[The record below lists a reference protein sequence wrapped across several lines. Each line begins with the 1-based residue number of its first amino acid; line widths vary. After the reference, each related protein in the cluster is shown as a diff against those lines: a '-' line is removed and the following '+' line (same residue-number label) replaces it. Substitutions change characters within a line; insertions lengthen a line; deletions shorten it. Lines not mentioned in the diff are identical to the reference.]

1 MIKIYG
7 DIKDVEGRRT
17 GLNYITETMS
27 YFSLEVKPKDFNDTD
42 RMIVKTID
50 NAVYL
55 GNNLFKTPFGIATK
69 DQLSSGCITALV
81 INYWIKNNMKNKII
95 RVSSCGPNALQII
108 FDLVDNTDIALIQ
121 KPTSLGDLE
130 TNAIINYNDGEFIG
144 DLWEYRVHLL
154 KVSRLKAEQM
164 AHEDERYYAE
174 LAKQNGSV

>member
-7 DIKDVEGRRT
+7 DIKDAKGRRT
-17 GLNYITETMS
+17 GLNYIKETLN
-27 YFSLEVKPKDFNDTD
+27 YFSLMIKPKDFNDTD
-42 RMIVKTID
+42 RMIIKTID
-50 NAVYL
+50 NAEYI
-55 GNNLFKTPFGIATK
+55 GSNLFKTPFGIATK
-69 DQLSSGCITALV
+69 EQLSSGCITALV
-81 INYWIKNNMKNKII
+81 VNYWLKNNMKNKII

-144 DLWEYRVHLL
+144 DLEEYRVHLL
-154 KVSRLKAEQM
+154 EVAYIRSKQM
-164 AHEDERYYAE
+164 QEEDERYYAE